1 MTKKYIMIYKTNHYA
16 ICIDVTELFNVI
28 DVTDFPQFKLNF
40 LNIFVM

>member
-1 MTKKYIMIYKTNHYA
+1 MCSNLRD
-16 ICIDVTELFNVI
+16 DVTESFNVI